1 MVANEVEVSDKE
13 FCFLCGSH
21 SIAVS
26 RNRRSINFQRLHWY
40 YKCRVCKAFSL
51 FPKLKDEEI
60 QDLYSR
66 KYMEDVNPDFGLNE
80 QVTLSRFSNLLSELK
95 RMENPT
101 DHSFLDYGCGA
112 TAEVVSLASTLGF
125 RAFGVEV
132 EEGTRQEAEQRSRC
146 KIFSPETVM
155 TSGIYF
161 DIIFLGDV
169 LEHLCDP
176 LVVLKQMEALLAPD
190 GHLILQGPLEGAG
203 TISNALVS
211 VKAQLL
217 SKSPS
222 KFPPYHVSLATRDS
236 IVTALKT
243 NGFVIQKLTI
253 TEPLWPAPK
262 FGSRASFK
270 SLAALI
276 FSFVKIAD
284 IFISKLFPNFGTRF
298 FLIAIKK

>member
-1 MVANEVEVSDKE
+1 
-13 FCFLCGSH
+13 L
-21 SIAVS
+21 
-26 RNRRSINFQRLHWY
+26 L
-40 YKCRVCKAFSL
+40 
-51 FPKLKDEEI
+51 PKLEEEEI

-95 RMENPT
+95 RVENPT
-101 DHSFLDYGCGA
+101 DQSFLDYGCGA
-112 TAEVVSLASTLGF
+112 TAEVVTLASTLGF

-132 EEGTRQEAEQRSRC
+132 EEGTRQEAERKSSC

-155 TSGIYF
+155 ASGIYF

-176 LVVLKQMEALLAPD
+176 LVVLKQMETLLAPD
-190 GHLILQGPLEGAG
+190 GHFILQGPLEGAG
-203 TISNALVS
+203 TISNILLS

-236 IVTALKT
+236 IVRALKI

-253 TEPLWPAPK
+253 TEPLWPAPR
-262 FGSRASFK
+262 FGSRASLK
-270 SLAALI
+270 SLGALI
-276 FSFVKIAD
+276 FSFLKIAD
-284 IFISKLFPNFGTRF
+284 IFVSKLLPNFGTRF
-298 FLIAIKK
+298 FLMAIKK